1 MKAFTTIFH
10 KGHQYDPTLSYL
22 FKAFEI
28 VNNVNDCDIV
38 ILPITYQDNYIF
50 DHNLMEEVERSGKK
64 IVIVDFVEYGWDVP
78 YPSHIFGVNTKV
90 WQSKFRNLEYF
101 KLDEFIYRNA
111 SRVVLYFKREL
122 VAGTGFDAPFKIL
135 PAEYPGVSTL
145 PENPTSTFEE
155 FNNRPIDVIMVW
167 GLSNPSRP
175 ILHGEF
181 VKQSALN
188 GQHLVSNL
196 DHVTICQK
204 RGDKRMVVMAHVPD
218 FARIPNQI
226 ILHLQSLAK
235 ISISLNGA
243 GKKCFRH
250 AEASYNS
257 VMALQENELE
267 WSYPWTD
274 MENSILL
281 PNRSKGDM
289 NIDEQRSYHIIRSCL
304 DKPEQLYNM
313 YLSGISNWRNYEVNK
328 YSSDYILKEIEKC
341 YN

>member
-22 FKAFEI
+22 FREFEI
-28 VNNVNDCDIV
+28 VNNVNDCDVV
-38 ILPITYQDNYIF
+38 ILPITYQDNYAF
-50 DHNLMEEVERSGKK
+50 DQDLMEEVERSGKK
-64 IVIVDFVEYGWDVP
+64 IVVVDFVEYGWDVP
-78 YPSHIFGVNTKV
+78 YPSHIFGVNTNK
-90 WQSKFRNLEYF
+90 WMDKFKNLEYL
-101 KLDEFIYRNA
+101 KLDEFIYRNS
-111 SRVVLYFKREL
+111 SRVAVYFKREL
-122 VAGTGFDAPFKIL
+122 VAGTMFGAPFKIL

-218 FARIPNQI
+218 FARISNSI
-226 ILHLQSLAK
+226 ILHLQSMAK

-250 AEASYNS
+250 TESSYNS
-257 VMALQENELE
+257 VMALQENGLD
-267 WSYPWTD
+267 WAYPWVD
-274 MENSILL
+274 GVNSIEL
-281 PNRSKGDM
+281 PNRVSNNKL
-289 NIDEQRSYHIIRSCL
+289 IDEHASYSKIMSWL
-304 DKPEQLYNM
+304 DAPEKLYEM
-313 YLSGISNWRNYEVNK
+313 YLNGIGNWKNYEVNK
-328 YSSDYILKEIEKC
+328 YATDYILKEIKSC
-341 YN
+341 L